1 MKRSKSK
8 EQIKGKPTQS
18 ARQRPSKSTAP
29 DDRASDEYKDLKPSK
44 SVDLTNKKG
53 ANENNGY
60 SNPSSDSILM
70 PSEKVVQIAWGSIH
84 TLALTNLNRVFSA
97 GNGGSYWLGHGN
109 KENSLS
115 FKSIELFTELNI
127 KVVSIAWGMNHSGCI
142 TDKGKVYLWGITSD
156 ISFSAEMKEKC
167 FMKLPTLINFS
178 SSSEIGVRPKSRDVV
193 ITDLKLG
200 EVFTIALSSNGKVYT
215 WGANELG
222 QLGNGDDQPI
232 AEPMQVA
239 SLKDTV
245 VKIGWGLKHW
255 VVITSGSQMYSWGSN
270 TLGQLGV
277 KTDEVCAP
285 LPVHV
290 TAFENP
296 NPFKI
301 IWGYYHNIC
310 FSYKSPRIVSLE
322 EEFSLLGDN
331 NINKE
336 EIIKLKQEVVR
347 LRKQLLLQSGQIFL
361 NSNLHD
367 SEVDSS
373 NYDEMV
379 EKKLIG
385 NKKYASSM
393 METERQF
400 HANFEIN
407 YKDLKFD
414 KRISEGGYGIVHKGR
429 WMCTVVAIKE
439 IK

>member
-1 MKRSKSK
+1 
-8 EQIKGKPTQS
+8 
-18 ARQRPSKSTAP
+18 
-29 DDRASDEYKDLKPSK
+29 
-44 SVDLTNKKG
+44 
-53 ANENNGY
+53 
-60 SNPSSDSILM
+60 
-70 PSEKVVQIAWGSIH
+70 
-84 TLALTNLNRVFSA
+84 
-97 GNGGSYWLGHGN
+97 
-109 KENSLS
+109 
-115 FKSIELFTELNI
+115 
-127 KVVSIAWGMNHSGCI
+127 
-142 TDKGKVYLWGITSD
+142 
-156 ISFSAEMKEKC
+156 MKEKC

-232 AEPMQVA
+232 AEPIQVA

-290 TAFENP
+290 TAFENA

-400 HANFEIN
+400 HANFEIIF
-407 YKDLKFD
+407 K
-414 KRISEGGYGIVHKGR
+414 
-429 WMCTVVAIKE
+429 
-439 IK
+439 